1 MYRVQLSQVPPTFLP
16 FHLSDSAELHWIER
30 HSTCGDN
37 NNCYII
43 IIESC
48 MCIYNNIIVRIGTE
62 EINAVIL
69 HSNIIFIKK
78 FSLLN
83 LLWEDYNNYYT
94 VFITG
99 LYI

>member
-1 MYRVQLSQVPPTFLP
+1 M
-16 FHLSDSAELHWIER
+16 
-30 HSTCGDN
+30 
-37 NNCYII
+37 
-43 IIESC
+43 
-48 MCIYNNIIVRIGTE
+48 YNNIIVRIGTE

-99 LYI
+99 LYNYLKLLARSNPTNNIPHNDDYYRQNV